1 MDLMTYA
8 IIAVAIGVGAPL
20 WLLFIDRVLD
30 AIARQ

>member
-1 MDLMTYA
+1 MDMMTYA
-8 IIAVAIGVGAPL
+8 IIAVGVLVGAPL

>member
-1 MDLMTYA
+1 MDMMA
-8 IIAVAIGVGAPL
+8 WVMIAVGIAVGVPL